1 MILFHGTSSSRAA
14 MIQQY
19 GFQNP
24 DFDSELAKLASA
36 HCVSHASLQTQLLDL
51 RRFVTSRHGD
61 QKIYFSTH
69 LMHAAS
75 YATRAPEFYWEAL
88 WAIYVLRNPELGFN
102 WNQSDEG
109 HSWVLSQMQ
118 TDPPVVLHVEVPV
131 ELLGE
136 DAEKIS
142 QWVEDMH
149 AESESGGTEIAL
161 SPSPELQVIGQ
172 TEGDYWIDNSLLRF
186 LSGLSPEEIGK
197 QVDEGLWGK
206 PFSYH
211 FDNFW
216 LWKNVKALMT
226 AERLEELDLT

>member
-1 MILFHGTSSSRAA
+1 MILYHGTSSSRAA

-24 DFDSELAKLASA
+24 DLDSELARLASQYN
-36 HCVSHASLQTQLLDL
+36 VSHTSLQRQLSNLG
-51 RRFVTSRHGD
+51 RFVTSRQE
-61 QKIYFSTH
+61 QKIYFSSH
-69 LMHAAS
+69 FLHAAS
-75 YATRAPEFYWEAL
+75 YATRAPEFHWEAL
-88 WAIYVLRNPELGFN
+88 WAIYVLRNPELASN
-102 WNQSDEG
+102 WNQSEEG
-109 HSWVLSQMQ
+109 HAWVLSQMQ
-118 TDPPVVLHVEVPV
+118 TDPPVVLHVDIPE
-131 ELLGE
+131 EMLGE
-136 DAEKIS
+136 EAEKVRRYVSIMS
-142 QWVEDMH
+142 
-149 AESESGGTEIAL
+149 AESESGGTETAL

-197 QVDEGLWGK
+197 QVDEGLWGR

-211 FDNFW
+211 FNNFW

>member
-1 MILFHGTSSSRAA
+1 MILFHGTTSSRAE
-14 MIQQY
+14 MIRQY

-24 DFDSELAKLASA
+24 DLDSELAKIASQYD
-36 HCVSHASLQTQLLDL
+36 VSHASLQTQLSNNG
-51 RRFVTSRHGD
+51 RIVTSRLGE
-61 QKIYFSTH
+61 KRVYFSSH
-69 LMHAAS
+69 LLHAAS

-109 HSWVLSQMQ
+109 HAWVLSQMQ
-118 TDPPVVLHVEVPV
+118 TDPPVVLHVEIPG

-142 QWVEDMH
+142 QWVEDMP
-149 AESESGGTEIAL
+149 AESESGGSEIAL
-161 SPSPELQVIGQ
+161 SPSPELQVVGQ

>member
-1 MILFHGTSSSRAA
+1 MILFHGTSSSRAE
-14 MIQQY
+14 MIRQH

-36 HCVSHASLQTQLLDL
+36 HGVSHASLQTQLLDL

-75 YATRAPEFYWEAL
+75 YATRAPEFCWEAL

-109 HSWVLSQMQ
+109 HAWVLSQMQ
-118 TDPPVVLHVEVPV
+118 TDPPVVLHVEIPG

-136 DAEKIS
+136 DAEKLTLRA
-142 QWVEDMH
+142 EDSPS
-149 AESESGGTEIAL
+149 ESESVGTEIAL
-161 SPSPELQVIGQ
+161 SPSPDLQVVGQ
-172 TEGDYWIDNSLLRF
+172 TAGDYWIDNSLLRF
-186 LSGLSPEEIGK
+186 LSGLSPEEIAK
-197 QVDEGLWGK
+197 QVEEGLWGQ
-206 PFSYH
+206 PFSH
-211 FDNFW
+211 NCNNFW
-216 LWKNVKALMT
+216 LWNNVKTRMT
-226 AERLEELDLT
+226 TERLDELDLT